1 MLRQTRIGQTAWAR
15 GNPAGW
21 RGCRAGVRTGESPEA
36 GVATFWFNRSFAFDI
51 VFSAREFFM
60 AGSTWVPGAFRLS
73 RGVAL
78 VKPIITAASILALSI
93 GPAYGFEK
101 LDGYFIAF
109 EVCEAY
115 QSKNRLTNP
124 GDIRTSPFHAYGIV
138 AINKAGGDFYQIHIP
153 DAPVTADRWVNTACG
168 LHVIDAGTATSTGPS
183 ESVVVTPPPGD
194 ESEENL
200 LALSWQPAFCET
212 KPGKKECRQLNDG
225 LLPVTETQL
234 SIHGLW
240 PQPRGNVYCG
250 VPRALVDLD
259 KAGRWSE
266 LPELPL
272 DMETRESLDVA
283 MPGTASFLQRHEWI
297 KHGTCYLGEGGADE
311 YFDDTL
317 LVTEAINNSPVGAF
331 LSDHVGAEVSTQ
343 DIRARFDE
351 AFGQGS
357 GDRVQFH
364 CAGDG
369 GRVLIQEIKINL
381 RGLIRPETPPGDLL
395 LAADPVAIGCPRG
408 VIDPAGLQ

>member
-1 MLRQTRIGQTAWAR
+1 MEKIIAAVLVILLSVG
-15 GNPAGW
+15 
-21 RGCRAGVRTGESPEA
+21 
-36 GVATFWFNRSFAFDI
+36 
-51 VFSAREFFM
+51 SAH
-60 AGSTWVPGAFRLS
+60 A
-73 RGVAL
+73 
-78 VKPIITAASILALSI
+78 
-93 GPAYGFEK
+93 FEK
-101 LDGYFIAF
+101 LEGYFIAF

-124 GDIRTSPFHAYGIV
+124 GDIRTSPFHAYEII

-153 DAPVTADRWVNTACG
+153 GAPVTADRWVNTACG
-168 LHVIDAGTATSTGPS
+168 LHVIDAGTVTSTGPS
-183 ESVVVTPPPGD
+183 EPVVVTPPTGN
-194 ESEENL
+194 ESEDNL
-200 LALSWQPAFCET
+200 LALSWQPAFCES
-212 KPGKKECRQLNDG
+212 KPGKRECQQLNDG

-240 PQPRGNVYCG
+240 PQPYGNVYCG

-259 KAGRWSE
+259 KASRWSE
-266 LPELPL
+266 LPDPSL
-272 DMETRESLDVA
+272 DMETREALDVA

-297 KHGTCYLGEGGADE
+297 KHGTCYLGAGGADE

-317 LVTEAINNSPVGAF
+317 LVTEAINTSVVGAF

-343 DIRARFDE
+343 EIRMRFDE

-357 GDRVQFH
+357 GDRIQFH

-369 GRVLIQEIKINL
+369 SRVLIQEIKINL
-381 RGLIRPETPPGDLL
+381 RGVIRPGTPLGELL
-395 LAADPVAIGCPRG
+395 LAADPVSIGCPSG